1 MRRGWDVLNE
11 VWKTRLLAG
20 AAVCA
25 LVWALG
31 LGSVALAQSADALQ
45 PLTPENPFVPPSKP
59 EAAKPRDTGIVQRVG
74 GRDHASA
81 DQGSATPGPAP
92 VAPAD
97 TTADQLMGDQAFY
110 MEADTVVR
118 DDENHL
124 WTARGGVEARYHGRT
139 LRANEVIYD
148 STNGVVT
155 ARGDVQLINQDGTV
169 EFAQAMTA
177 DKDFKTGL
185 ALAFSTRQKLNAK
198 LIADEAVR
206 LNQDAMELNK
216 AVFTVCDICAPDG
229 TPQTPTWSIQA
240 AQVIQDHKRQIVYYK
255 HVVIRVK
262 GIPVM
267 ALPVFWHADPA
278 AVRASGLLAPKIALD
293 SRRGFSYEQPYLFI
307 LSPSSDLVIAPQI
320 NTKVSPFL
328 EGEYRKRFYSGEIDA
343 RFGYTDDAQFDSH
356 GHRYDNVTS
365 RSYILA
371 QGAFAPAENWT
382 YGFSAER
389 VTDPLLF
396 SRYNVSNVYDQ
407 RGLYSTDDQRLLS
420 QVYAVEQSS
429 KSYVSIAAM
438 SFQGLRVGDN
448 NGTFPLVAPLVEAH
462 FEPDAQVLGGRLR
475 LDGGGVLLNQDRD
488 VITDKA
494 PGVDSR
500 RASIGGDW
508 EGTYTLAEG
517 IRLAPFA
524 NARTD
529 VYNVDDISL
538 SNTAM
543 HTTSRV
549 LATAGVNLSWP
560 FFRREG
566 DSTVVLEPL
575 AQLAVS
581 PQAKRN
587 PLIPNEDSQV
597 FDFDETNLFDANKS
611 PGFDYYEGG
620 ARINVGGRATIRWD
634 EGGSATVLAGRS
646 YRTQVDPTLPA
657 GASLNKTASDWVVAA
672 SFQPVPAFSGFARSR
687 IDSITG
693 KINTLE
699 VGVNGVATRAN
710 GFLRYL
716 YDSVDLPGTKMEN
729 VQAGG
734 QFLVTK
740 HWGLTASVNY
750 DLAAKVGVQE
760 EFGLLYQ
767 DECTHWELVY
777 QHDGTYD
784 RALRPSDKIMVRLL
798 LATLGGVGYQGR

>member
-1 MRRGWDVLNE
+1 MGRLNE

-20 AAVCA
+20 AAACA
-25 LVWALG
+25 VVWAFG
-31 LGSVALAQSADALQ
+31 AGSVAQAQSTDAVQ
-45 PLTPENPFVPPSKP
+45 PPTPANPFVPPPKAQGP
-59 EAAKPRDTGIVQRVG
+59 QPRDTGIVQRVG

-81 DQGSATPGPAP
+81 DQDAATPPPTP

-124 WTARGGVEARYHGRT
+124 WTARGGVEARYNGRT
-139 LRANEVIYD
+139 LRANEVIYN
-148 STNGVVT
+148 SANGVVT
-155 ARGDVQLINQDGTV
+155 ARGDVQLVNLDGTV
-169 EFAQAMTA
+169 EFSQAMTV

-229 TPQTPTWSIQA
+229 TPQSPTWSIQA

-278 AVRASGLLAPKIALD
+278 AVREAGLLAPKIALD

-307 LSPSSDLVIAPQI
+307 LSPSSDLVISPQI

-328 EGEYRKRFYSGEIDA
+328 EGEYRKRFYSGEIDG
-343 RFGYTDDAQFDSH
+343 RFGYTDDAQFDGD
-356 GHRYDNVTS
+356 GHKYDHVTS
-365 RSYILA
+365 RSYLLA
-371 QGAFAPAENWT
+371 QGAFAPTDNWT

-396 SRYNVSNVYDQ
+396 NRYNVPNVYDQ
-407 RGLYSTDDQRLLS
+407 RGLYSADDQRLLS
-420 QVYAVEQSS
+420 QVYAVEQSA
-429 KSYVSIAAM
+429 KSYVSIAAL
-438 SFQGLRVGDN
+438 SFQGLRVDDL
-448 NGTFPLVAPLVEAH
+448 NGTFPFVGPLVEAH
-462 FEPDAQVLGGRLR
+462 FEPDVKVLGGRLR
-475 LDGGGVLLNQDRD
+475 LDGGGVLLDRDRD
-488 VITDKA
+488 VLTDKQ

-500 RASIGGDW
+500 RASVGGDW
-508 EGTYTLAEG
+508 EGTYTLADG

-538 SNTAM
+538 TNTAM

-549 LATAGVNLSWP
+549 LATAGVDLSWP
-560 FFRREG
+560 FYRRQG
-566 DSTVVLEPL
+566 DATVVLEPL
-575 AQLAVS
+575 AQIAVS
-581 PQAKRN
+581 PQTKLN

-634 EGGSATVLAGRS
+634 EGGSAQILAGRS
-646 YRTQVDPTLPA
+646 YRTQADPTLPV
-657 GASLNKTASDWVVAA
+657 GTSLGKTASDWVVAA
-672 SFQPVPAFSGFARSR
+672 TFQPIPAFSGFTRARL
-687 IDSITG
+687 DSDTG
-693 KINTLE
+693 KVNTLE
-699 VGVNGVATRAN
+699 VGVNGVTTRAN
-710 GFLRYL
+710 GFVRYL
-716 YDSVDLPGTKMEN
+716 YDAVDLPGTKMEN
-729 VQAGG
+729 IQAGG
-734 QFLVTK
+734 QFLITS
-740 HWGLTASVNY
+740 HWGVTGSTNY
-750 DLAAKVGVQE
+750 DIAGKVPVQE

-784 RALRPSDKIMVRLL
+784 RTLHPSDKIIVRLL
-798 LATLGGVGYQGR
+798 LATLGGTGYQRPDFR